1 MVAGKSH
8 FPDASDFEAWK
19 TCHREFVQAT
29 PNRRAILASGS
40 GHYIYRS
47 NPKLAIDAIVEQYL
61 QVNAHQAKSH
71 KRQAPAVNDRG

>member
-1 MVAGKSH
+1 M
-8 FPDASDFEAWK
+8 
-19 TCHREFVQAT
+19 QAT